1 MKIMKIIRTLIF
13 LLLLSCNNKNS
24 DNHEFFKIQNYE
36 VIRDEINNKGER
48 KIELKNKISSFKII
62 IDSLKNKSV
71 MLTFLNEEDV
81 LTMKNVFK
89 NDSLYFYPFIENKFE
104 LVGKGKVNLI
114 IDSIDIFY
122 KGWIKSLDENELN
135 YFDGNVSSSYGVNVT
150 QYIKYNKEGIIENE
164 SYYYKII
171 ELNED
176 RIKFKFSTI
185 QEDNKD
191 IRYSKSYLTLIDN
204 SSGFFKRIDSL
215 PILSGINVLEK
226 SFLKNNYNPYLE
238 TNNYYKDG
246 KIETIVLIPFD
257 TITIPIPSMVE
268 N

>member
-1 MKIMKIIRTLIF
+1 MKIIRILIF
-13 LLLLSCNNKNS
+13 LLLLSCDNKNTN
-24 DNHEFFKIQNYE
+24 NHKFFKIQNYD
-36 VIRDEINNKGER
+36 VIRDDINNKGER
-48 KIELKNKISSFKII
+48 KIELRNKINSFRVV

-71 MLTFLNEEDV
+71 TLTFYNEEDV

-89 NDSLYFYPFIENKFE
+89 SDSLYYYPFIENRFE

-122 KGWIKSLDENELN
+122 KGWIKSLHENEFD

-150 QYIKYNKEGIIENE
+150 QSIKYDKEGIIENE

-171 ELNED
+171 ENNKNKV
-176 RIKFKFSTI
+176 KFRFSTL
-185 QEDNKD
+185 QEDNNNLL
-191 IRYSKSYLTLIDN
+191 YSKSYLTLIDN
-204 SSGFFKRIDSL
+204 SSHFFKRIDSL
-215 PILSGINVLEK
+215 PIVSGINILEK

-246 KIETIVLIPFD
+246 RIETIVLIPFD
-257 TITIPIPSMVE
+257 TIITPLPAMIE